1 LKKVR
6 SLNKLKKGEFMKE
19 LFKKIAL
26 FSKKQKTAIATGAL
40 AVAMAF
46 PALAETT
53 TSLEFDFDSSE
64 MFTWTNTML
73 SALMP
78 VLYIT
83 LGISLAFIIINAL
96 KYAFR

>member
-1 LKKVR
+1 MRNLLAKINAKKVAA
-6 SLNKLKKGEFMKE
+6 ST
-19 LFKKIAL
+19 AL
-26 FSKKQKTAIATGAL
+26 LTLSATVPAFAESSATL
-40 AVAMAF
+40 AF
-46 PALAETT
+46 N
-53 TSLEFDFDSSE
+53 FDPEE
-64 MFTWTNTML
+64 MFNWTNTML

>member
-1 LKKVR
+1 MLKK
-6 SLNKLKKGEFMKE
+6 L
-19 LFKKIAL
+19 
-26 FSKKQKTAIATGAL
+26 SKKARVVITAMVL
-40 AVAMAF
+40 SVASIVPVYAGDGSTLTF
-46 PALAETT
+46 NFDPA
-53 TSLEFDFDSSE
+53 E
-64 MFTWTNTML
+64 MFSWTNTML

>member
-1 LKKVR
+1 MKNVFAKIKSKKVAVTTAVLTLAGTVPAFAESGA
-6 SLNKLKKGEFMKE
+6 SL
-19 LFKKIAL
+19 
-26 FSKKQKTAIATGAL
+26 
-40 AVAMAF
+40 AF
-46 PALAETT
+46 NFDPA
-53 TSLEFDFDSSE
+53 E

>member
-1 LKKVR
+1 M
-6 SLNKLKKGEFMKE
+6 FQ
-19 LFKKIAL
+19 KIK
-26 FSKKQKTAIATGAL
+26 SKFNARKTAIAT
-40 AVAMAF
+40 AVMTTAATVPAF
-46 PALAETT
+46 ATEPTTLTFNFSPA
-53 TSLEFDFDSSE
+53 E

>member
-1 LKKVR
+1 MIKFLNSKSKAAKV
-6 SLNKLKKGEFMKE
+6 G
-19 LFKKIAL
+19 ITTAAL
-26 FSKKQKTAIATGAL
+26 TMAAT
-40 AVAMAF
+40 VPAF
-46 PALAETT
+46 AEGGTT
-53 TSLEFDFDSSE
+53 TSLAFSFDPAE

>member
-1 LKKVR
+1 MKDILTKIKARKVALTTAVLTVVSTVPAFATEDG
-6 SLNKLKKGEFMKE
+6 SLTFNFD
-19 LFKKIAL
+19 
-26 FSKKQKTAIATGAL
+26 
-40 AVAMAF
+40 
-46 PALAETT
+46 PA
-53 TSLEFDFDSSE
+53 E

>member
-1 LKKVR
+1 MLKK
-6 SLNKLKKGEFMKE
+6 L
-19 LFKKIAL
+19 
-26 FSKKQKTAIATGAL
+26 SKKARVFITAL
-40 AVAMAF
+40 ALSVASIV
-46 PALAETT
+46 PAYASDSTELA
-53 TSLEFDFDSSE
+53 FDFDPSE

>member
-1 LKKVR
+1 MLKK
-6 SLNKLKKGEFMKE
+6 L
-19 LFKKIAL
+19 
-26 FSKKQKTAIATGAL
+26 SKKARVLIA
-40 AVAMAF
+40 AMALTVTTIV
-46 PALAETT
+46 PAYAEDTGT
-53 TSLEFDFDSSE
+53 LTFNFDPTE
-64 MFTWTNTML
+64 MFSWTNTML

>member
-1 LKKVR
+1 MKK
-6 SLNKLKKGEFMKE
+6 LFNK
-19 LFKKIAL
+19 IN
-26 FSKKQKTAIATGAL
+26 SKRVAIAT
-40 AVAMAF
+40 AVMTSAATVPAF
-46 PALAETT
+46 AETS
-53 TSLEFDFDSSE
+53 TSLAFNFDPAE

>member
-1 LKKVR
+1 
-6 SLNKLKKGEFMKE
+6 M
-19 LFKKIAL
+19 FKKIKA
-26 FSKKQKTAIATGAL
+26 KKVAISSAILTL
-40 AVAMAF
+40 AGTVPAF
-46 PALAETT
+46 AGDSTSG
-53 TSLEFDFDSSE
+53 TSLSFNFDPSE

>member
-1 LKKVR
+1 MKAL
-6 SLNKLKKGEFMKE
+6 LTKLKGKINS
-19 LFKKIAL
+19 KKIAI
-26 FSKKQKTAIATGAL
+26 STAVMTMAATTPAFATG
-40 AVAMAF
+40 
-46 PALAETT
+46 TT
-53 TSLEFDFDSSE
+53 TLTFNFDPAQ

>member
-1 LKKVR
+1 MLRKIKKTINAKKV
-6 SLNKLKKGEFMKE
+6 
-19 LFKKIAL
+19 AL
-26 FSKKQKTAIATGAL
+26 STVAL
-40 AVAMAF
+40 AAATNVQAF
-46 PALAETT
+46 ASEPTLTFNFDPA
-53 TSLEFDFDSSE
+53 E
-64 MFTWTNTML
+64 MFSWTNVML

>member
-1 LKKVR
+1 MKNRVLKDGFAR
-6 SLNKLKKGEFMKE
+6 FKLTNGQ
-19 LFKKIAL
+19 KIATMVAGA
-26 FSKKQKTAIATGAL
+26 SAL
-40 AVAMAF
+40 AM
-46 PALAETT
+46 PAYAEG
-53 TSLEFDFDSSE
+53 TSTLTFNFDPSE

>member
-1 LKKVR
+1 MLKK
-6 SLNKLKKGEFMKE
+6 L
-19 LFKKIAL
+19 
-26 FSKKQKTAIATGAL
+26 SKKARVFITAMVLSVATMVPAYAGDTTEL
-40 AVAMAF
+40 AF
-46 PALAETT
+46 
-53 TSLEFDFDSSE
+53 EFDPGE

>member
-1 LKKVR
+1 MLKK
-6 SLNKLKKGEFMKE
+6 L
-19 LFKKIAL
+19 
-26 FSKKQKTAIATGAL
+26 SKKAKVFITALVLSVASIVPAYATDNSTL
-40 AVAMAF
+40 TF
-46 PALAETT
+46 NFDPAQ
-53 TSLEFDFDSSE
+53 
-64 MFTWTNTML
+64 MFSWTNTML

>member
-1 LKKVR
+1 
-6 SLNKLKKGEFMKE
+6 M
-19 LFKKIAL
+19 FKKIKA
-26 FSKKQKTAIATGAL
+26 KKVAISSAILTL
-40 AVAMAF
+40 AGSVPAF
-46 PALAETT
+46 AEDG
-53 TSLEFDFDSSE
+53 TSLTFNFDPTE
-64 MFTWTNTML
+64 MFSWTNTML

>member
-1 LKKVR
+1 MLEKIRAKFNAKKVA
-6 SLNKLKKGEFMKE
+6 LATPA
-19 LFKKIAL
+19 IAL
-26 FSKKQKTAIATGAL
+26 LATVPAFAEEPSTALVFNFDPASMFS
-40 AVAMAF
+40 
-46 PALAETT
+46 
-53 TSLEFDFDSSE
+53 
-64 MFTWTNTML
+64 WTNTML

>member
-1 LKKVR
+1 MKRLLAKINAKKV
-6 SLNKLKKGEFMKE
+6 
-19 LFKKIAL
+19 AL
-26 FSKKQKTAIATGAL
+26 TTSALTLAAT
-40 AVAMAF
+40 VPAF
-46 PALAETT
+46 AESTT
-53 TSLEFDFDSSE
+53 TTLAFNFDPEE
-64 MFTWTNTML
+64 MFSWTNTML

>member
-1 LKKVR
+1 MKDLITKIKAKKV
-6 SLNKLKKGEFMKE
+6 
-19 LFKKIAL
+19 AL
-26 FSKKQKTAIATGAL
+26 TATAL
-40 AVAMAF
+40 TLASTVPAF
-46 PALAETT
+46 AEGGTSGTT
-53 TSLEFDFDSSE
+53 LTFNFDPTE
-64 MFTWTNTML
+64 MFSWTNTML

>member
-1 LKKVR
+1 MKNLLSKIKAKRVAILTAVITPAAAVPAFATDATE
-6 SLNKLKKGEFMKE
+6 SLTFNFD
-19 LFKKIAL
+19 
-26 FSKKQKTAIATGAL
+26 
-40 AVAMAF
+40 
-46 PALAETT
+46 PA
-53 TSLEFDFDSSE
+53 E

>member
-1 LKKVR
+1 MIKFFNSKSKAAKVGITTAALTMAATVPAFAEGGTSSS
-6 SLNKLKKGEFMKE
+6 SLTFNFD
-19 LFKKIAL
+19 
-26 FSKKQKTAIATGAL
+26 
-40 AVAMAF
+40 
-46 PALAETT
+46 PA
-53 TSLEFDFDSSE
+53 E

>member
-1 LKKVR
+1 MKALLTNLKGKFN
-6 SLNKLKKGEFMKE
+6 S
-19 LFKKIAL
+19 KKIAV
-26 FSKKQKTAIATGAL
+26 STAVLTMAATTP
-40 AVAMAF
+40 AF
-46 PALAETT
+46 ASTT
-53 TSLEFDFDSSE
+53 TLTFNFDPAQ

>member
-1 LKKVR
+1 
-6 SLNKLKKGEFMKE
+6 M
-19 LFKKIAL
+19 FKKIKA
-26 FSKKQKTAIATGAL
+26 KKVAISSAILTL
-40 AVAMAF
+40 AGTVPAF
-46 PALAETT
+46 AEDG
-53 TSLEFDFDSSE
+53 TSLTFNFDPTE
-64 MFTWTNTML
+64 MFSWTNTML